1 MAVKKIQNKNSE
13 GGTIVQLHLNGLV
26 IFSVALVAASALI
39 TYGLLKHP
47 AKNANN
53 VVSLPGSAA
62 FDGSEIENTNPPPW
76 GQLILRQ
83 IELEQPEEYVAY
95 ETATNQIE
103 KWTFENMSPDE
114 ARAAM
119 QSSGVPA
126 NEIARAFSP
135 AMMAVSGGN
144 TVIAPDDELILSL
157 TSQTRAKLYNFLAQF
172 NADEF
177 MRFPFVFRSGSFD
190 ERFGGGKLDD
200 ATVKLL
206 KQLIYR
212 RGNSDCFSDLA
223 IVLRRIPDDAA
234 RLRFVKV
241 LSQQSAVIVR
251 IHIWP
256 DTDVDKL
263 IGYWGRGLQI
273 KDVKPL
279 LESLKRLPDGASV
292 SILYFLPEF
301 ARQRLYTF
309 PQPSHPGNPTIDCHW
324 STMNFFN
331 DPPDNRFSDP
341 KYIASFLET
350 NYYQIAKPTAYG
362 DIILVMD
369 SKNEAIHSAVY
380 LADNIVFTKNG
391 NNFAQ
396 PWMLM
401 RLDDLLAEYT
411 TDTAPRVVVYRN
423 KNW

>member
-1 MAVKKIQNKNSE
+1 MADKIKNSE
-13 GGTIVQLHLNGLV
+13 TRTVIQLKIADV
-26 IFSVALVAASALI
+26 IIFSVALVVAATLI
-39 TYGLLKHP
+39 TFGLVKF
-47 AKNANN
+47 AESRSISSRNTSDTDMENAM
-53 VVSLPGSAA
+53 S
-62 FDGSEIENTNPPPW
+62 PPW
-76 GQLILRQ
+76 GQLIVRD
-83 IELEQPEEYVAY
+83 IELAQPEEYVAY
-95 ETATNQIE
+95 ETATNRVETWIFE
-103 KWTFENMSPDE
+103 KMTPDE
-114 ARAAM
+114 VRARM
-119 QSSGVPA
+119 QSSGVAA
-126 NEIARAFSP
+126 NEISRALSP
-135 AMMAVSGGN
+135 PMMTVSGGN
-144 TVIAPDDELILSL
+144 TVVMPDDELILSL
-157 TSQTRAKLYNFLAQF
+157 SPQARAKLYNFLAQF
-172 NADEF
+172 NSDEF
-177 MRFPFVFRSGSFD
+177 MRFPFVFRPDLFD
-190 ERFGGGKLDD
+190 DRFGGGKLDD

-223 IVLRRIPDDAA
+223 IVLRKIPDDAE
-234 RLRFVKV
+234 RLRFVTA
-241 LSQQSAVIVR
+241 LSQQSAVMVR
-251 IHIWP
+251 LHIWP

-263 IGYWGRGLQI
+263 IGYWGRGLQV

-279 LESLKRLPDGASV
+279 LESLKRLPDGASM
-292 SILYFLPEF
+292 SILYFLPQF

-309 PQPSHPGNPTIDCHW
+309 PLPSHPGDPTIDCHW

-362 DIILVMD
+362 DVILVMD

-401 RLDDLLAEYT
+401 RLNDLLAEYT
-411 TDTAPRVVVYRN
+411 TDTAPRLVVYRN